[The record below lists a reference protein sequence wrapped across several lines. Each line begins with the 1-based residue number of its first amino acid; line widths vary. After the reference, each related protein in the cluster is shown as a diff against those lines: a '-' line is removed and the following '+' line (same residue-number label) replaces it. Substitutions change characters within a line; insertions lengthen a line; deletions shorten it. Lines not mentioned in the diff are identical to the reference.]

1 MTNFL
6 DELLAELEVKEQQRK
21 LELDLL
27 KADQL
32 LMAVSKLELQ
42 MNEVN
47 KLADDEIALI
57 ENYRKNE
64 LERIEKKRSWLLF
77 NLEGFT
83 RQQCEANGS
92 KSIRLPH
99 GSLALRK
106 GRDKV
111 EVDNMDLFMKVAAR
125 YGLLRIT
132 PEKKDPDLTAISAW
146 IKLHGGEIPIG
157 VKFIPAT
164 INFHYSLNGDNHNG
178 NE

>member
-1 MTNFL
+1 MTTFM
-6 DELLAELEVKEQQRK
+6 DELLAEVEEKEQQRK

-32 LMAVSKLELQ
+32 LMAVSKLESQ

-47 KLADDEIALI
+47 KLANDEIALI
-57 ENYRKNE
+57 ENYRNNE

-77 NLEGFT
+77 NLEGFA

-111 EVDNMDLFMKVAAR
+111 EIDNLEVFMKVAAR
-125 YGLLRIT
+125 HGLLRIT
-132 PEKKDPDLTAISAW
+132 PEKKDPDLQAISAW

-164 INFHYSLNGDNHNG
+164 INFYYSLNGDNHNG